1 MLEWISENTGNI
13 IVGSIVTALIIIDI
27 IYLVHQR
34 IKGKSSCGCDCGCCS
49 MNGQC
54 NKKK

>member
-1 MLEWISENTGNI
+1 MLEWISEDTGNI
-13 IVGSIVTALIIIDI
+13 IAGSIVAALIIIDI